1 MKEDY
6 NKKQA
11 ITIIAII
18 LAVVYILCSLFF
30 LAFFK
35 VFYEFELM
43 SGKLVIILG
52 LSIGAFFTVIIIAY
66 FTYLSIKNSELL
78 WLKQNGDTIL
88 LLVIL
93 ISIIFISLTSTL
105 KWMPSEVKDV
115 ISIQWVILGTSIT
128 IFFVWHV
135 LIMTYLKKKSDDV
148 SEAKGTYQS
157 EYDRLNDKV
166 VLVSESNTFSGTIIM
181 LAVNLLS
188 LVLVTALVY
197 LANGSESVVIQNFII
212 ISFCLSAHSIVRLFW
227 DIIVLVLNEKNEI
240 KKMNKISNEELKQLH
255 LKAKIEMQVEK
266 ELMQRVESGEIE
278 RENIIKIKDE
288 IIENVYRDMN
298 KQ

>member
-1 MKEDY
+1 MKENY

-30 LAFFK
+30 LSFFK

-52 LSIGAFFTVIIIAY
+52 LSIGAFFTVLIIAY

-78 WLKQNGDTIL
+78 WLKQNADTFL
-88 LLVIL
+88 LLLIL

-105 KWMPSEVKDV
+105 KWIPSEVKDV
-115 ISIQWVILGTSIT
+115 ISIQWVIFGTSIT

-135 LIMTYLKKKSDDV
+135 LIMSYLKKKNDDIA
-148 SEAKGTYQS
+148 EAKGTYQS

-197 LANGSESVVIQNFII
+197 LANGAESVVIQNFII

-227 DIIVLVLNEKNEI
+227 DIIALVLNEKNEI
-240 KKMNKISNEELKQLH
+240 KKMNKISNEELKQVH

-266 ELMQRVESGEIE
+266 ELMQRVENGEIE
-278 RENIIKIKDE
+278 RDNIIKIKNE
-288 IIENVYRDMN
+288 IIENVYRNMN